1 MEAKWSRTTIPV
13 PASGL
18 GAHTLQL
25 GDDKR
30 ETLDKGR
37 ESLCNSPP
45 TTYSS
50 NRSAQYQMGE
60 ETYIIG
66 TRAECDQY
74 REDECGQSGK
84 SE

>member
-37 ESLCNSPP
+37 ESLRKL
-45 TTYSS
+45 TTDDLLIELISVIPNGRRDIHNWNPS
-50 NRSAQYQMGE
+50 
-60 ETYIIG
+60 
-66 TRAECDQY
+66 
-74 REDECGQSGK
+74 
-84 SE
+84 

>member
-37 ESLCNSPP
+37 ESLRKL
-45 TTYSS
+45 TTDDLLIELI
-50 NRSAQYQMGE
+50 SAIPNGRRD
-60 ETYIIG
+60 IHNWNP
-66 TRAECDQY
+66 
-74 REDECGQSGK
+74 S
-84 SE
+84 